1 MPSDLYFIMEY
12 YVIIISFSPFPS
24 LVPLPL
30 SACEA
35 LALLPRH
42 TILIL
47 DRVVCYV
54 HGALRYS
61 PPREAKKKEEEKS
74 F

>member
-12 YVIIISFSPFPS
+12 YVIIISFSPFAS

-47 DRVVCYV
+47 DCVVCYV
-54 HGALRYS
+54 HGALLASSRS
-61 PPREAKKKEEEKS
+61 EKKEEEKS